1 MIRLYAKYA
10 LSAAFALFCTSIIAQ
25 NTVTW
30 VGGTP
35 GKETKWE
42 EPKNWDTNR
51 VPDDFSNVVIPD
63 VSSTT
68 FALPVISEGT
78 VEVNAIQI
86 HTQSKVI
93 VKEILLYNHGSKEG
107 DFKIKYSGDK
117 GISIIPSSGKVPPS
131 SAQVIKV
138 SYQCSA
144 NDLLQSFVL
153 YRRLSGL

>member
-1 MIRLYAKYA
+1 MLEGP
-10 LSAAFALFCTSIIAQ
+10 
-25 NTVTW
+25 V
-30 VGGTP
+30 
-35 GKETKWE
+35 
-42 EPKNWDTNR
+42 
-51 VPDDFSNVVIPD
+51 DFGNVV
-63 VSSTT
+63 
-68 FALPVISEGT
+68 A
-78 VEVNAIQI
+78 N
-86 HTQSKVI
+86 SKVI